1 MRFSSHSQRRQTMAS
16 PIQNNQ
22 SAFDQVG
29 WSIQTF
35 FGIALLI
42 NSITIAILAFSDGG
56 AAVNVP
62 VTVMVVFINV
72 MAMIG
77 LNSNIDDASAVLA
90 DLSEEEKKLH
100 RYQNWIKAPF
110 IMYRAL
116 IILGFGGSMLAQ
128 LWSMYLA

>member
-1 MRFSSHSQRRQTMAS
+1 MRLRSYIQRRQTMAS

-62 VTVMVVFINV
+62 VTVLVVFINV

>member
-42 NSITIAILAFSDGG
+42 NSITIAIFAFSDGG

-62 VTVMVVFINV
+62 VTVLVVFINV

>member
-1 MRFSSHSQRRQTMAS
+1 MAS

-62 VTVMVVFINV
+62 VTVLVVFINV

-77 LNSNIDDASAVLA
+77 LNSNIDDARAVLA

>member
-1 MRFSSHSQRRQTMAS
+1 MLHMLLVYRPVQRLG
-16 PIQNNQ
+16 N
-22 SAFDQVG
+22 V
-29 WSIQTF
+29 SIVRGNDPLLI
-35 FGIALLI
+35 GIALLI

-62 VTVMVVFINV
+62 VTVLVVFINV

>member
-1 MRFSSHSQRRQTMAS
+1 MAS